1 MVISSHADDL
11 KGDGETVHDN
21 KLLKLL
27 EGNLSELKTKL
38 QLF

>member
-11 KGDGETVHDN
+11 NRDGETVHDN

-27 EGNLSELKTKL
+27 GGNLSEFKTKL